1 MHQWS
6 VSLSLIVSA
15 SILAGCATPYLQG
28 RTALQQGRYDEAAT
42 YFERVLAGE
51 PGRLDALAGLGVARY
66 KLGAFDE
73 AVDTLHRVVTHA
85 PKRAD
90 ARLYLGL
97 NYLRKGEDGLAEAH
111 LTGLLDLKPHPR
123 LAAQIERALRV
134 IRVKSAPLRGDA
146 GVSGGKF
153 GGRGPMGTGGPRSSI

>member
-51 PGRLDALAGLGVARY
+51 PGGLMPSPGSALPG
-66 KLGAFDE
+66 
-73 AVDTLHRVVTHA
+73 T
-85 PKRAD
+85 
-90 ARLYLGL
+90 
-97 NYLRKGEDGLAEAH
+97 
-111 LTGLLDLKPHPR
+111 
-123 LAAQIERALRV
+123 
-134 IRVKSAPLRGDA
+134 SW
-146 GVSGGKF
+146 
-153 GGRGPMGTGGPRSSI
+153 GPSTRRWTPSIAS

>member
-28 RTALQQGRYDEAAT
+28 RTALQQGRYDEAA
-42 YFERVLAGE
+42 R
-51 PGRLDALAGLGVARY
+51 RLDALAGLGVARY

-85 PKRAD
+85 P
-90 ARLYLGL
+90 
-97 NYLRKGEDGLAEAH
+97 
-111 LTGLLDLKPHPR
+111 KPHPR